1 MRQREIDATISI
13 IDNALEATVAQT
25 VIVDFNIG
33 ALFQEIDGDDTVSDI
48 PWNMV
53 GYVVPGSIGII
64 VNPISVTLGVTER
77 VALKI
82 DDGVGGWIYTV
93 VVLMGDIHIAFPCS
107 FKGIGDWLIFTWLE
121 GQWQNW
127 NK

>member
-48 PWNMV
+48 P
-53 GYVVPGSIGII
+53 
-64 VNPISVTLGVTER
+64 
-77 VALKI
+77 
-82 DDGVGGWIYTV
+82 
-93 VVLMGDIHIAFPCS
+93 
-107 FKGIGDWLIFTWLE
+107 
-121 GQWQNW
+121 
-127 NK
+127 